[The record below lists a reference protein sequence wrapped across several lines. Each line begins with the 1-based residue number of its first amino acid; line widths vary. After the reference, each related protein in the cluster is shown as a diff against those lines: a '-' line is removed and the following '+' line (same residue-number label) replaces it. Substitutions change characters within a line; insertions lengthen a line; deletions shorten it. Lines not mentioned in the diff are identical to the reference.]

1 MREMRRKNQ
10 ALTREENLAI
20 LKKNTAGVLSVLG
33 EDEYPYGVPLS
44 YTYIDNKI
52 IFHGAKSGHKIDAIK
67 KHNKASFCVIDQDI
81 VIPERNSTNYKSVIA
96 FGKMHLI
103 EDENEKAN
111 WLRELTYKYSPVYQE
126 NNEKEIVLEM
136 PYVSVMILEIEYLSG
151 KEAKKIE

>member
-33 EDEYPYGVPLS
+33 VDEYPYGVPLS

-96 FGKMHLI
+96 FGKIHLA
-103 EDENEKAN
+103 EDENEKAML
-111 WLRELTYKYSPVYQE
+111 LRELTYKYSPMYKE
-126 NNEKEIVLEM
+126 NNEKEISAEM
-136 PYVSVMILEIEYLSG
+136 PYVSVMVLEIEHLSG
-151 KEAKKIE
+151 KEAKKL

>member
-96 FGKMHLI
+96 FGKIHLA
-103 EDENEKAN
+103 EDENEKAML
-111 WLRELTYKYSPVYQE
+111 LRELTYKYSPMHKE
-126 NNEKEIVLEM
+126 NNEKEISAEM
-136 PYVSVMILEIEYLSG
+136 PYVSVMVLEIEHLSG
-151 KEAKKIE
+151 KEAKKL